1 MNKYIL
7 NRKNYYKNNE
17 KYNIDIYY
25 KKSSRNNIICRIVL
39 ALMGLVLSGT
49 FVWSLAN
56 LASITL
62 SDIDHYQFILYTT
75 IISIYVVPIYI
86 YIVLSLSLTLIFLWS
101 FRKILPYKDNWSH
114 HVLSNLINHIGV
126 GTSLG
131 FLFGVLTILANLS
144 NSKIFNKLDIITV
157 VTGTSVAG
165 TFFAIPIS
173 LILALVKSGKNLHI
187 PAFNIILVPVAYSIS
202 WNVPNFFTRNNVLH
216 EMQIQSLKYYIP
228 PYADELI
235 KINHL
240 ENHLGIQEV
249 IINEINANTNIST
262 DYSIWFWGIL
272 FLIIF
277 FIVCSIILDE
287 IPKWGICDA
296 ETVKNIP
303 EMLACKICNF
313 IECDSEKP
321 GEFNNSSASKECD
334 YDLYDFH

>member
-1 MNKYIL
+1 
-7 NRKNYYKNNE
+7 
-17 KYNIDIYY
+17 
-25 KKSSRNNIICRIVL
+25 
-39 ALMGLVLSGT
+39 MGLVLSGT
-49 FVWSLAN
+49 FVWSLAD

-101 FRKILPYKDNWSH
+101 FRKILPYKDNLSH

-131 FLFGVLTILANLS
+131 FLFGVLTILAYLS

-202 WNVPNFFTRNNVLH
+202 WNVPNFLPET
-216 EMQIQSLKYYIP
+216 MYYMRCRFK
-228 PYADELI
+228 A
-235 KINHL
+235 
-240 ENHLGIQEV
+240 
-249 IINEINANTNIST
+249 
-262 DYSIWFWGIL
+262 
-272 FLIIF
+272 
-277 FIVCSIILDE
+277 
-287 IPKWGICDA
+287 
-296 ETVKNIP
+296 
-303 EMLACKICNF
+303 
-313 IECDSEKP
+313 
-321 GEFNNSSASKECD
+321 
-334 YDLYDFH
+334 